1 MNENSM
7 NEKAGWKKIKL
18 SVSID
23 KNIVGNKLVF
33 YSWYSGNNTCY
44 CDDFKLIMGKNKGR
58 TD

>member
-1 MNENSM
+1 VSKTIIE
-7 NEKAGWKKIKL
+7 EKAGWKKIKL

-44 CDDFKLIMGKNKGR
+44 CDDFKMILGKNNNR
-58 TD
+58 TN